1 MITMMQGMSGSR
13 AAITDLI
20 GNTPLLPL
28 RTVTARRIRPGVRVY
43 AKAEWYNPGGSVKD
57 RAALSILAE
66 GERTGALTKDKII
79 IDATSGNTGIAYAML
94 GAVLGYRV
102 RLAVPAN
109 AGVERKRLLAA
120 YGADVLYTDP
130 LEGTDG
136 AQHVVRKLVQEDP
149 NRYFYA
155 DQYNN
160 PANWRAHYHTTG
172 VELIRQTHGKIT
184 HFVAGLGTTGTFVG
198 TARRLKEYRPAIRC
212 IAVQPDAP
220 LHGLEGL
227 KHLASAVV
235 PGIFDPTLVDQTV
248 EVSTEEAYDMIRR
261 TAREEGLLLGPS
273 SAAALVAALHVAEQL
288 ETGTVVTIFA
298 DHGSRYLSD
307 SLWENNH
314 AATQPHCA
322 A

>member
-1 MITMMQGMSGSR
+1 MMRGMRESR

-28 RTVTARRIRPGVRVY
+28 RTIAARRICPGVTVY

-66 GERTGALTKDKII
+66 GERSGALTRDKII

-136 AQHVVRKLVQEDP
+136 AQHIVRKLVQEDP

-172 VELIRQTHGKIT
+172 VELIRQTHGRIS

-235 PGIFDPTLVDQTV
+235 PGIFDPTLVDQTLK
-248 EVSTEEAYDMIRR
+248 VSTEEAYDMVRR
-261 TAREEGLLLGPS
+261 TAREEGLLIGPS

-288 ETGTVVTIFA
+288 EAGTVVTIFA
-298 DHGSRYLSD
+298 DHGSRYLND